1 MRLCAICKRTER
13 ELKGVPLYPQMPSI
27 SGPWFA
33 CGTCIYAAGRQQ
45 KGEPGRGPL
54 QLFED
59 EEAIDDTDA

>member
-13 ELKGVPLYPQMPSI
+13 ELQDVPLYPQMPSI

-33 CGTCIYAAGRQQ
+33 CGTCIYAAEREQ
-45 KGEPGRGPL
+45 KPERGPL

-59 EEAIDDTDA
+59 EEEGER